1 MAFGPELVYAW
12 SAALSR
18 LTGRRV
24 QKAEGCGDSVF
35 ISLSGGAVL
44 LISWGSQ
51 NCGAAI
57 VTEAEKKS
65 LLSITAQTPPIT
77 NAIKS
82 HIAGATLVSV
92 EQLRRDRL
100 LRFTFRKTLGAG
112 FTNSRSITLEAME
125 RYGNLVLTDG
135 DECVIEAAKHIYP
148 ADNSFRS
155 VLPRIPYVL
164 PPEFNGISLEQWLAS
179 PSADTTDRIAGFGRP
194 FIKALAGMETETAA
208 KYISQFYITDKYC
221 NMIPQRIGKYI
232 TVFPVLLDGAEQFDG
247 TAEETG
253 RAVVLSPI
261 VGRGSEAIRRKIVQ
275 HLKKEVTRRERQT
288 ADIERLLYEDDPAKF
303 KRFGELIIANMWNI
317 KHGEASAELSTWN
330 NAGEEVR
337 ERVELDPSLSP
348 SQNAERYFAKYKKI
362 TAAQERAAKLLGKV
376 TAEMEDLR
384 EEMSMAMCLDD
395 AESLTMMENELGLHK
410 APVQG
415 RKKKAEPPKPPHKR
429 IDLGFALVLAGLS
442 SKGNHYVTFR
452 AALPDDIWFHAQNV
466 PGSHVILRFNET
478 PDDELRDAA
487 VRFCASLAAHYSKG
501 RENASQRVDYTT
513 KKHVSPI
520 RGGEANVT
528 YKEFSSIAAEKGLW
542 ERYLSEI
549 QQAQREEAL

>member
-18 LTGRRV
+18 LRGRRV
-24 QKAEGCGDSVF
+24 QRAEGCGDSVF

-65 LLSITAQTPPIT
+65 LLSITTQTPPIT

-92 EQLRRDRL
+92 EQMRRDRL
-100 LRFTFRKTLGAG
+100 LRFTFRKTIGAG
-112 FTNSRSITLEAME
+112 FTNSRGITLEAME

-164 PPEFNGISLEQWLAS
+164 PPAFDGISLEQWLAS
-179 PSADTTDRIAGFGRP
+179 PSADTIGRIAGFGRA
-194 FIKALAGMETETAA
+194 FIKALAGIETESAA
-208 KYISQFYITDKYC
+208 NYLSQFYITDKYC
-221 NMIPQRIGKYI
+221 NMIPQRIGKCI
-232 TVFPVLLDGAEQFDG
+232 TVFPVLFDAAEPFNG
-247 TAEETG
+247 SAEETG

-275 HLKKEVTRRERQT
+275 HLKKEITRRERQT
-288 ADIERLLYEDDPAKF
+288 ADIERLLYEDDPARF
-303 KRFGELIIANMWNI
+303 KRYGELIVANIWNI
-317 KHGEASAELSTWN
+317 KHGEASAELTVWN
-330 NAGEEVR
+330 DAGEEVH
-337 ERVELDPSLSP
+337 ERVALDPSLSP

-362 TAAQERAAKLLGKV
+362 TAAQERAAKLLDKV
-376 TAEMEDLR
+376 TAELEELR

-395 AESLTMMENELGLHK
+395 AESLTMMEGELGLHK

-452 AALPDDIWFHAQNV
+452 AALSDDMWFHAQNV

-478 PDDELRDAA
+478 PDDERRESA

-501 RENASQRVDYTT
+501 RENASQRVDYTL

-528 YKEFSSIAAEKGLW
+528 YKEFSSIAAEKGFW